1 MCEKNILIPKR
12 EMQTIPVHIM
22 KSIINNDLD
31 KSLNPI
37 EKIIKVVSRIVD
49 KTLALIIFIM
59 SQTLVYRHIPLYR
72 ANILKDKIFKTTKT
86 VKFSRESSV
95 LTSLGA
101 IKSNRNSTLK
111 YSDVIIN
118 KESHP
123 INKNKFLFK
132 RFFI

>member
-12 EMQTIPVHIM
+12 EMQTIPVHKM

-31 KSLNPI
+31 KSFNPI
-37 EKIIKVVSRIVD
+37 EKIIKVISRIVD

-72 ANILKDKIFKTTKT
+72 ANILKDKIFSTTKT
-86 VKFSRESSV
+86 VRFLRESSV
-95 LTSLGA
+95 LTSLGG

-111 YSDVIIN
+111 YSDVII
-118 KESHP
+118 KTESHP
-123 INKNKFLFK
+123 INKKRFLFK